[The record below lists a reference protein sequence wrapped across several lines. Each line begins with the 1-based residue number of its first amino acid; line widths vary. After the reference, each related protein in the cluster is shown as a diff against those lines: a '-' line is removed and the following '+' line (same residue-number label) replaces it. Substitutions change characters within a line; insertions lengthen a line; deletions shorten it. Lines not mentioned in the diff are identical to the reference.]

1 MFFLNYTI
9 HKVDIIQTDHI
20 YHIKQYQTFYRKI
33 KYGGEQN
40 EYHHDFQRWFLSNF
54 SWCDSTNVKIYT

>member
-54 SWCDSTNVKIYT
+54 S